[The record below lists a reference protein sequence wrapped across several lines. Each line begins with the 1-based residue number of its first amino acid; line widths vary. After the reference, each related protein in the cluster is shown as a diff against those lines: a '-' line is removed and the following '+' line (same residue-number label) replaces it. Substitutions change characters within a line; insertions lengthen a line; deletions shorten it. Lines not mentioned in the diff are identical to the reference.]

1 MEKEIINEFFRDIR
15 EFKKKVLEQT
25 NNTFK
30 ISFIKYIK
38 DENTGKNIDTKRF
51 TLKKSFIGKNLDKVI
66 FNNKIYF
73 KNRGKHENIYISLDD
88 TNKKTNLLWLDDIKL
103 ENFTEKQLEYITLI
117 ETSPN
122 NYQGYII
129 MDKEVDKNT
138 LKQIKKYFHK
148 KYNTD
153 IGSIDFTHLM
163 RLPYF
168 YSYKHEIPHYVVVKQ
183 YQKEILPITTIIKQ
197 LKTDNEIK
205 QNNIQNNDK
214 IHINTDK
221 LEFFYDLYLK
231 EKKKEKLQIDYNVID
246 FRFLHFLHYFTD
258 TNIESVSLQN
268 IFYNIEERKKGHIDD
283 YINRTKNKVYNIYEN
298 NENYENYDYNLLQ
311 TLYKKHIK
319 TI

>member
-1 MEKEIINEFFRDIR
+1 MEKEIINEFFHDIR

-38 DENTGKNIDTKRF
+38 DKNTGKNIDTKRF

-73 KNRGKHENIYISLDD
+73 KNRIKHENIYISLDD
-88 TNKKTNLLWLDDIKL
+88 TNKKTNLLWLDDIDINKL
-103 ENFTEKQLEYITLI
+103 TNKQKEYITLI

-183 YQKEILPITTIIKQ
+183 YQKKILPTTPIIKQ

-221 LEFFYDLYLK
+221 LSFFYDLYLK

-258 TNIESVSLQN
+258 TNIESVNLQN
-268 IFYNIEERKKGHIDD
+268 IFYNIEERKRGHTDD
-283 YINRTKNKVYNIYEN
+283 YINRTKNKVYNIYETDK
-298 NENYENYDYNLLQ
+298 NYKNFDYNLLHN
-311 TLYKKHIK
+311 LYTKHIK
-319 TI
+319 SI